1 VYHNHMGAFGEAPDE
16 VARLLDATD
25 PRFVGFLLDIAHYK
39 QGGGDPVAAVSRHK
53 DRLAILHLKDVVSP
67 IPGDTRPPRQSYRW
81 VELGR
86 GTVDVPGVMA
96 ALKKLPFNGPA
107 IIELD
112 AVPEP
117 GRTPKESAELNK
129 RYVVER
135 LRVSL

>member
-1 VYHNHMGAFGEAPDE
+1 MMHEIRNFGAPNFVLAGKAIDVRARAPDPPP
-16 VARLLDATD
+16 LD
-25 PRFVGFLLDIAHYK
+25 
-39 QGGGDPVAAVSRHK
+39 
-53 DRLAILHLKDVVSP
+53 

-117 GRTPKESAELNK
+117 GRTPKESAEINK

-135 LRVSL
+135 LGLSL